1 MGGNGPCL
9 WYGSKGTGKGKGK
22 GKGKWVPIGD
32 QGPKGKGGMVQWV
45 PTQWVESDY
54 DKGKGK
60 GKYDGYGKG
69 KY

>member
-9 WYGSKGTGKGKGK
+9 WYGCKGTG
-22 GKGKWVPIGD
+22 
-32 QGPKGKGGMVQWV
+32 QGKGKGGMVEWV
-45 PTQWVESDY
+45 RTQWVESDY